1 MTNERIQK
9 MKRENLVID
18 GCAFTEEGLGFVG
31 VTDQVL
37 RSDVDA
43 FFLTIPSENDGYT
56 ACTKAIGGIYNLLD
70 DSKKGIKIART
81 VDDIYAAKEKG
92 FKSIVL
98 TFQNPN
104 PIENSLDQLRVF
116 YELGVRV
123 IQITYNNAGFTGCGC
138 SESVDIGLTD
148 FGKKFLTRMNELG
161 ILPDVSHCGPKTT
174 MDVIKYSKTPVA
186 ITHAGAY
193 SITPSV
199 RTKTDEML
207 YALKKNGGVIGIS
220 PWGPLCW
227 KKEKGC
233 RPDVKDFVDHIDY
246 VRDLIGMD
254 YVSFGCDNTLD
265 GSLDEVGT
273 VEQATLFSKV
283 VGEYNAAVGTKA
295 DERHA
300 KGFSGC
306 WELENVRNEMRV
318 RGYNEEDIAKFSGG
332 NLLRVIQANW
342 K

>member
-1 MTNERIQK
+1 MENK
-9 MKRENLVID
+9 NLVID
-18 GCAFTEEGLGFVG
+18 GCAFTEAGVGFVG
-31 VTDQVL
+31 VTDEVL
-37 RSDVDA
+37 KCDVDA
-43 FFLTIPSENDGYT
+43 FFLTIPSSEDGYT

-70 DSKKGIKIART
+70 DDKHGLKIART
-81 VDDIYAAKEKG
+81 VEDMYKAKEKG
-92 FKSIVL
+92 LKSIVL
-98 TFQNPN
+98 AFQDPS
-104 PIENSLDQLRVF
+104 PIESSFEQLRVF

-123 IQITYNNAGFTGCGC
+123 VQMTYNNTGFMGSGC
-138 SESVDIGLTD
+138 SETNDSGLTD
-148 FGKKFLTRMNELG
+148 FGRAFLDKINEMGMLA
-161 ILPDVSHCGPKTT
+161 DASHCGPKTT
-174 MDVIKYSKTPVA
+174 MDILKYSKKPVA

-193 SITPSV
+193 GVTPSV

-207 YALKKNGGVIGIS
+207 YALKENGGVIGIS

-246 VRDLIGMD
+246 VRDLIGID

-265 GSLDEVGT
+265 GTLDEVGT

-306 WELENVRNEMRV
+306 WELENVRAEMRS
-318 RGYNEEDIAKFSGG
+318 RGYSEEDIAKFAGG
-332 NLLRVIQANW
+332 NLLRVIKANW
-342 K
+342 R

>member
-1 MTNERIQK
+1 MR
-9 MKRENLVID
+9 RENLVID
-18 GCAFTEEGLGFVG
+18 GCAFTEAGVGFVG

-37 RSDVDA
+37 KSDVDA
-43 FFLTIPSENDGYT
+43 FFLTIPSENSGYT

-70 DSKKGIKIART
+70 NDKKGLKIARS
-81 VDDIYAAKEKG
+81 VNDIYAAKEKG
-92 FKSIVL
+92 LKSIVL
-98 TFQNPN
+98 AFQNPN

-138 SESVDIGLTD
+138 SESVDSGLTD
-148 FGKKFLTRMNELG
+148 FGKIFLARLNELG
-161 ILPDVSHCGPKTT
+161 ILPDASHCGPKTT

-207 YALKKNGGVIGIS
+207 YALKENAGVIGIS

-227 KKEKGC
+227 KKDNGC

-246 VRDLIGMD
+246 VRNLIGMD
-254 YVSFGCDNTLD
+254 YISFGCDNTLD
-265 GSLDEVGT
+265 GSLDEAGT

-283 VGEYNAAVGTKA
+283 VGEYNAAVGTKG

-306 WELENVRNEMRV
+306 WELENVRKEMRA
-318 RGYNEEDIAKFSGG
+318 RGYSEEDIAKFTGG
-332 NLLRVIQANW
+332 NLLRVINANW

>member
-1 MTNERIQK
+1 MEK
-9 MKRENLVID
+9 KNLIID
-18 GCAFTEEGLGFVG
+18 GCAFTEEGVGFVG

-37 RSDVDA
+37 KCDVDT
-43 FFLTIPSENDGYT
+43 FFLTIPSSNDGYT

-70 DSKKGIKIART
+70 DDKYGLVVART
-81 VDDIYAAKEKG
+81 VDDIYKAKEQGK
-92 FKSIVL
+92 KSIVL
-98 TFQNPN
+98 AFQNPN
-104 PIENSLDQLRVF
+104 PIENSFEQLRVF

-123 IQITYNNAGFTGCGC
+123 VQMTYNNTSFIGTGC
-138 SESVDIGLTD
+138 SESVDTGLTD
-148 FGKKFLTRMNELG
+148 FGKAFLKRINEMG
-161 ILPDVSHCGPKTT
+161 ILADASHCGPKTT
-174 MDVIKYSKTPVA
+174 MDIILNSKKPVA

-193 SITPSV
+193 GITPSV

-207 YALKKNGGVIGIS
+207 YALKENGGVIGIS

-246 VRDLIGMD
+246 VRDLIGID

-273 VEQATLFSKV
+273 IEQATLFSKV
-283 VGEYNAAVGTKA
+283 VGEYNAAVGTKG
-295 DERHA
+295 DERHV

-306 WELENVRNEMRV
+306 WELGNVKDEMRA
-318 RGYNEEDIAKFSGG
+318 RGYSDSWAF
-332 NLLRVIQANW
+332 LQVL
-342 K
+342 